1 MAATSKA
8 AATTY
13 EAGHVKRDKTTGSV
27 AVRTTFAA
35 DQFPGMVWLVAT
47 SGMGASNASD
57 SDVDGWDD
65 LYVAPAPVAPD
76 TAP

>member
-57 SDVDGWDD
+57 SDVSGWDD